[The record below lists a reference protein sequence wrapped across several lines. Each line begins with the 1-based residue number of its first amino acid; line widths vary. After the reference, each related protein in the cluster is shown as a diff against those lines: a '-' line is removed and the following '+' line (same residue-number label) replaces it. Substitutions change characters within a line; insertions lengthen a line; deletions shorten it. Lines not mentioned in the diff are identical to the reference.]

1 MRGFVRAARQAD
13 STAEH
18 DRQCAQARP
27 FRPDDA
33 DLLGHHHGI
42 KTVLVLRDGHPYSAG
57 TLSVADD
64 KIRGVFWRCPVP
76 PASGAE

>member
-13 STAEH
+13 SSTAEH

-27 FRPDDA
+27 SRPDDT

-42 KTVLVLRDGHPYSAG
+42 KTVLVLRD
-57 TLSVADD
+57 
-64 KIRGVFWRCPVP
+64 
-76 PASGAE
+76 